1 MPSRQEWS
9 LDMQVGGIG
18 NSGLDN
24 HSSSHQI
31 TGCMH
36 EHHTESEKTGGMRA
50 SSFAL
55 SEAKQETTQSAPE
68 MTLMDTLKNAV
79 SKSFGFFG
87 NLWNGGG
94 SGQESDT
101 AQTTTLTAEAAA
113 SVDNPTLQQAEVH
126 QPAVAAAA
134 TAVQQDAKYTE
145 NPYFTTT
152 SDPGKTKEN
161 LAEKIRIRLRD
172 MTGQLTKRFGGRFGG
187 RMTGNLAG
195 KDTLD
200 SGRRKSGEDLRKRS
214 RYKEDDVEID
224 CVLTDDSYLMDSYD
238 RRGEYSKLT
247 TDYKGQDK

>member
-1 MPSRQEWS
+1 
-9 LDMQVGGIG
+9 MQVGGI
-18 NSGLDN
+18 DN

-36 EHHTESEKTGGMRA
+36 EHHTENEKTGGMRA

-55 SEAKQETTQSAPE
+55 SEAKQETAQSATE

-79 SKSFGFFG
+79 SKGVGFLG

-94 SGQESDT
+94 SGQENT
-101 AQTTTLTAEAAA
+101 TPQTTTLATEVSA
-113 SVDNPTLQQAEVH
+113 SMDNPTLQQADVH

-134 TAVQQDAKYTE
+134 SAVQQDAKYAE

-152 SDPGKTKEN
+152 SDPGKTKTN

-172 MTGQLTKRFGGRFGG
+172 MTGQLTRRFGGRFGG

-195 KDTLD
+195 KDTLN
-200 SGRRKSGEDLRKRS
+200 SGHKKSGEDLRKRS
-214 RYKEDDVEID
+214 RYKEDNLEID

>member
-1 MPSRQEWS
+1 MPNRQEWS
-9 LDMQVGGIG
+9 WDMQVGGIG
-18 NSGLDN
+18 NSGLDS

-36 EHHTESEKTGGMRA
+36 EHHTETEKTGGIRA
-50 SSFAL
+50 SSFTL
-55 SEAKQETTQSAPE
+55 SEVKQEATQSASG
-68 MTLMDTLKNAV
+68 MSLMDTLKNAV
-79 SKSFGFFG
+79 SKGFVFLG

-94 SGQESDT
+94 SGQESAT
-101 AQTTTLTAEAAA
+101 PQTTSLAAETVA
-113 SVDNPTLQQAEVH
+113 SVDNPTLQQADVH

-134 TAVQQDAKYTE
+134 TAVQQDAKYAE

-161 LAEKIRIRLRD
+161 LTEKIRIRLRD
-172 MTGQLTKRFGGRFGG
+172 LNGQLTKRFGGRFGG
-187 RMTGNLAG
+187 RMTGNLTG

-214 RYKEDDVEID
+214 RYKKDDVEID

>member
-1 MPSRQEWS
+1 
-9 LDMQVGGIG
+9 MQVGGIG

-24 HSSSHQI
+24 HGSTHQI
-31 TGCMH
+31 TGCLH
-36 EHHTESEKTGGMRA
+36 EHHTETEKTGGMRA
-50 SSFAL
+50 SSLIL
-55 SEAKQETTQSAPE
+55 SEIKQETSQTVSE
-68 MTLMDTLKNAV
+68 LSLMDTLKNAV
-79 SKSFGFFG
+79 SKCFGFFG

-94 SGQESDT
+94 SGQENVT
-101 AQTTTLTAEAAA
+101 PQTSTLVTDVSV
-113 SVDNPTLQQAEVH
+113 SVDNATLQQAEVH

-134 TAVQQDAKYTE
+134 TALQQDAKYAE

-172 MTGQLTKRFGGRFGG
+172 MTGHLTKRFGGRFGG

-195 KDTLD
+195 KDMLD

-214 RYKEDDVEID
+214 RYKEDDMEID
-224 CVLTDDSYLMDSYD
+224 CVLTDDSYLLDSYD